1 MALQPSE
8 EAIEAVMGV
17 TSINRNEAIYR
28 LKVYLSSLSTRQRRS
43 QRASR
48 REGKC

>member
-28 LKVYLSSLSTRQRRS
+28 LKVFIFSFHKAEEES
-43 QRASR
+43 
-48 REGKC
+48 EGQ